1 MKNFVQ
7 NGEAMRVT
15 AGATITAGQLVVIG
29 SLFGVAQASVASGQ
43 EYTANLTGV
52 YRLAKATGAST
63 GPAQG
68 APVYR
73 ISASNLVTAAS
84 SGNTLCGYAWRAAA
98 DGDSTVEVRLLG

>member
-1 MKNFVQ
+1 MKNYVQ
-7 NGEAMRVT
+7 DGDFITAT

-29 SLFGVAQASVASGQ
+29 SLFGVAQDSVASGAQ
-43 EYTANLTGV
+43 YTAALEGV
-52 YRLAKATGAST
+52 FTLAKATGAST

-84 SGNTLCGYAWRAAA
+84 SGNTLCGYAFEAAA
-98 DGDSTVEVRLLG
+98 DGASTVRVRLLG